1 MKKLLRVG
9 IPALIILL
17 VGAVFVFAGSPGDQQ
32 SSEDATQTKS
42 AVIHEGGS
50 CALMDGAY

>member
-1 MKKLLRVG
+1 MKKLLKVG

-17 VGAVFVFAGSPGDQQ
+17 AGAVFVFAGSPGEQQ

-42 AVIHEGGS
+42 AVFREGGS
-50 CALMDGAY
+50 CAIKDGAY